1 MKNIH
6 ILSTDKPSRLIYND
20 ANQLCYQSNKSY
32 KNDRK
37 WMHRK
42 KFNIYITSD
51 VEIKLGEWVIYTK
64 GIKIHCKKIDSK
76 EDVELANIE
85 NSGVLKIILTTDQE
99 LIKNGIQPI
108 PDDFLEW
115 FVKNSSCERVEVK
128 EKQHFEADKSKRIDP
143 LNGVYYSYKIII
155 PKEEPK
161 QEFTTV
167 NGSSGCTI
175 TVTDE
180 KGNPL
185 TYWGGLEE
193 PTQENN
199 FFESLQKYFKETPRE
214 KVLEDWNKSAHLDNV
229 GPTVEEFVENSNE
242 ERFKEAA
249 ELYLENVNT
258 KVHKDLERDGWM
270 KIGFISGAKSDAARD
285 YWFEKF
291 QEQDKNKY
299 SDEDLR
305 EAFRQG
311 HKSARTGS
319 YNDITEQEDYNKWF
333 SQFKKNEQ

>member
-6 ILSTDKPSRLIYND
+6 ILPTDKPSRLIYND

-161 QEFTTV
+161 QE
-167 NGSSGCTI
+167 TI
-175 TVTDE
+175 E
-180 KGNPL
+180 
-185 TYWGGLEE
+185 
-193 PTQENN
+193 
-199 FFESLQKYFKETPRE
+199 
-214 KVLEDWNKSAHLDNV
+214 
-229 GPTVEEFVENSNE
+229 
-242 ERFKEAA
+242 EAA
-249 ELYLENVNT
+249 ERFYSEQSESYENAIEPTFDYSRYLVT
-258 KVHKDLERDGWM
+258 
-270 KIGFISGAKSDAARD
+270 GFIDGAKCQAERMYSEKEVRD
-285 YWFEKF
+285 LFNLYKEEFSIYRNSQILNVQFEEWFNE
-291 QEQDKNKY
+291 NKK
-299 SDEDLR
+299 
-305 EAFRQG
+305 Q
-311 HKSARTGS
+311 
-319 YNDITEQEDYNKWF
+319 Q
-333 SQFKKNEQ
+333 